1 LGPTLPELKRVK
13 SVPATER
20 DPSTTDRQ
28 SALPLL
34 MWSLLRSFIWLDKC
48 LQANLEVQ
56 GWPAISRAES
66 QVMLLA
72 SAGITRQIEISKAL
86 GLTRQAI
93 NQTMKLLK
101 ERRLIDILPDPEDR
115 RCKVIA
121 FAAEGAQMR
130 ADALKIIELME
141 LELTD
146 RIGRKTLQEMRDA
159 LDRNWGDIPIF
170 DM

>member
-1 LGPTLPELKRVK
+1 
-13 SVPATER
+13 
-20 DPSTTDRQ
+20 
-28 SALPLL
+28 
-34 MWSLLRSFIWLDKC
+34 
-48 LQANLEVQ
+48 
-56 GWPAISRAES
+56 
-66 QVMLLA
+66 
-72 SAGITRQIEISKAL
+72 
-86 GLTRQAI
+86 
-93 NQTMKLLK
+93 
-101 ERRLIDILPDPEDR
+101 
-115 RCKVIA
+115 VIA